1 MGVTVVSGVPGVG
14 SSAVCSTARRE
25 LEDSYELLNFGD
37 VMLEE
42 AVSRGLATGRD
53 EMAGLPVSDYRL
65 LQRRAGEFIA
75 ERARERDLIVDTHLV
90 VHTAHGFLPG
100 FPESV
105 LRDVRPN
112 ALVLVEADPD
122 TVLARREDSE
132 YRSYR
137 QESATTVSFHQQ
149 LNRAASISYSMHV
162 AAPIQTVSNEGT
174 VEEAAAEIASIVE
187 SVTSG

>member
-1 MGVTVVSGVPGVG
+1 MSVTVVSGVPGVG
-14 SSAVCSTARRE
+14 SSRVSETARRE
-25 LEDSYELLNFGD
+25 LPDAFELLNFGD

-42 AVSRGLATGRD
+42 AVSRGLAAGRD
-53 EMAGLPVSDYRL
+53 EIAALPTADYRL

-75 ERARERDLIVDTHLV
+75 ERAREAEVILDTHLV

-105 LRDVRPN
+105 LREVHPDVF
-112 ALVLVEADPD
+112 VLLEADPD
-122 TVLARREDSE
+122 TIVERRERSE

-137 QESATTVSFHQQ
+137 NESATTVSFHQQ

-162 AAPIQTVSNEGT
+162 GAPIRTISNEGT
-174 VEEAAAEIASIVE
+174 VEEAAAELVDIV
-187 SVTSG
+187 GD